1 MTSSSAGPSVL
12 MRKVGGPLLLYHVLI
27 LLGAFVLLRGVF
39 VASVA
44 WEAVGSGLIVGG
56 ILVEA
61 SILYWTAGLA
71 RAGVSA
77 GLPPPVPGARAVPD
91 VRERWFC
98 LGCARI
104 GPPTPGAI
112 CPRCGRSMI
121 PWAASG
127 TPGVPRGV

>member
-1 MTSSSAGPSVL
+1 MASSPTGPSAL
-12 MRKVGGPLLLYHVLI
+12 MRKAGGPLVLYHVLI

-39 VASVA
+39 LSAPA
-44 WEAVGSGLIVGG
+44 WEVVGGGLIVAG

-71 RAGVSA
+71 RGGVPA
-77 GLPPPVPGARAVPD
+77 APHPPEPGAHANHD

-127 TPGVPRGV
+127 TPGASSGD